1 MADPSAENSSTYGAM
16 ERFLI
21 WFLIP
26 CVFTS
31 VLLGVLFSIF
41 DTNLKNNILRS
52 AHSIPLIGSIL
63 PAPKDKAA
71 STSGDGAAKGGSD
84 AQTKAAN
91 DQIAALNAKIADL
104 QASLQKA
111 DEVNQQKDQTI
122 KDLQSKQNDLG
133 EQLKTKSQSDEEYTK
148 QVQQLASVYSKMDAG
163 KAAPIVQNLS
173 LQEQVLVLSMM
184 KPDNQSAILAKMDPK
199 KAADAS
205 IALKDVVPVKDREI
219 SALQSRLAVQNGGA
233 GVSAANAPKLTKS
246 DVGQTFANMAPKSAA
261 EVLITLQ
268 GSSPDRVLSILSSM
282 DTASRSKVMTAIA
295 DANKELAATISSKLA
310 ASAN

>member
-1 MADPSAENSSTYGAM
+1 MDSPGMENSSSYGAM

-41 DTNLKNNILRS
+41 DTNLKNNILRT
-52 AHSIPLIGSIL
+52 AHSIPLIGSIV
-63 PAPKDKAA
+63 PAPKDKASA
-71 STSGDGAAKGGSD
+71 AGGGAAQDGSD
-84 AQTKAAN
+84 AAAKSASE
-91 DQIAALNAKIADL
+91 QIAALNAKIADL

-111 DEVNQQKDQTI
+111 DEANKQKDQTI
-122 KDLQSKQNDLG
+122 QELQAKQNDLT
-133 EQLKTKSQSDEEYTK
+133 EQLKTKTQTDEDYTK

-163 KAAPIVQNLS
+163 KAAPIIENLA

-184 KPDNQSAILAKMDPK
+184 KPDSQSAILAKMDPK

-205 IALKDVVPVKDREI
+205 IALKDLVPVKDREI
-219 SALQSRLAVQNGGA
+219 AALQARLEIENGA
-233 GVSAANAPKLTKS
+233 NAAAPKLTKS
-246 DVGQTFANMAPKSAA
+246 DVGQTFANMPPKNAA
-261 EVLITLQ
+261 EVLIQLQ
-268 GSSPDRVLSILSSM
+268 SSSPDRVLSIISSM
-282 DTASRSKVMTAIA
+282 DTASRSKVLAAIA
-295 DANKELAATISSKLA
+295 DTNKELAATISSRLA

>member
-1 MADPSAENSSTYGAM
+1 MANPSAENQASYGAM

-41 DTNLKNNILRS
+41 DTNLKQNILRT
-52 AHSIPLIGSIL
+52 AHSVPLLGSIV
-63 PAPKDKAA
+63 PAPKEKASGVAAGSGGQIGSDASAKAA
-71 STSGDGAAKGGSD
+71 S
-84 AQTKAAN
+84 

-111 DEVNQQKDQTI
+111 DEVNKQKDQTI
-122 KDLQSKQNDLG
+122 KDLQAKQSDLG
-133 EQLKTKSQSDEEYTK
+133 EQLKTKTQTDEEYTK
-148 QVQQLASVYSKMDAG
+148 QVQQLASVYSKMDAS

-205 IALKDVVPVKDREI
+205 IALKDLVPVKDREI
-219 SALQSRLAVQNGGA
+219 SALQSRLAIQNGDTGA
-233 GVSAANAPKLTKS
+233 APAAKLTKS

-261 EVLITLQ
+261 EVLIQLQ
-268 GSSPDRVLSILSSM
+268 GTSPDRVISILSSM

-295 DANKELAATISSKLA
+295 DANKDMAATISSRLA